1 MKQTNISIRGIC
13 VDPIPNSPKKHKYC
27 IDDSEENSNE
37 ITGVKWLKLDADT
50 FYWTVPSA
58 NHPDTLKWDSGN

>member
-1 MKQTNISIRGIC
+1 MLIQYQILQSNISIVQLTVRRI
-13 VDPIPNSPKKHKYC
+13 
-27 IDDSEENSNE
+27 SNE